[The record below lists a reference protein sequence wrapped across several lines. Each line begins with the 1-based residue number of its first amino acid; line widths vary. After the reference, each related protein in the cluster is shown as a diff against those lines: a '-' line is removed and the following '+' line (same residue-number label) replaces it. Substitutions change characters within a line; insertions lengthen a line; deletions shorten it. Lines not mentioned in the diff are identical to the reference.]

1 MAETL
6 DLQNLSED
14 DAEVYTEEI
23 YDYLHESNYEE
34 EYLTDDFE
42 LDQLSLSINRGDETL
57 FEVGLLDEHV
67 YFVDIERNATL
78 YVPNVHD
85 ELNLFVSFLLESG
98 NSLL

>member
-1 MAETL
+1 MAEML
-6 DLQNLSED
+6 DLLDVPED
-14 DAEVYTEEI
+14 DVDAYTEEI

-42 LDQLSLSINRGDETL
+42 LDQLNLSITRGDKVL
-57 FEVGLLDEHV
+57 FEIGLLDEHV
-67 YFVDIERNATL
+67 YFVDIERNSTL
-78 YVPNVHD
+78 CVPNVHD

>member
-6 DLQNLSED
+6 DLQNLPEESIE
-14 DAEVYTEEI
+14 AYTEEI

-42 LDQLSLSINRGDETL
+42 LDQLSLSINCSDKIL

-67 YFVDIERNATL
+67 YFVDLERNSTL
-78 YVPNVHD
+78 CVPNTQD
-85 ELNLFVSFLLESG
+85 ELQIFLSFLTETVD
-98 NSLL
+98 SLL